1 MTKVKEEKPVN
12 NFKHQLHLIIQ
23 EADTPMGKLFDI
35 MLLLA
40 ISASVLVVML
50 DSVASIS
57 VKFANLFFYLEW
69 MFTIFFTIEYFL
81 RIYITKNPF
90 KNYIFSFYGI
100 IDLLAILPTYL
111 SLIVTGTHFM
121 MVIRIFRLIR
131 VFRIL
136 KLGRY
141 VGATQVLRDSL
152 MNSRHK
158 IAVFLEIILT
168 IVVLMGSI
176 MYIIEGPENGFSSI
190 PRGIYWAIVTLTT
203 VGYGDI
209 APATVPGQFIA
220 SIIMIMGYAIIAVPT
235 GVVSSEM
242 IRLDQKKKVSLNTQV
257 CENCQCNN
265 HDDDAKYCRKC
276 GTALFDSDESN

>member
-1 MTKVKEEKPVN
+1 MMMNKSKESI
-12 NFKHQLHLIIQ
+12 KHKLHTIIQ
-23 EADTPMGKLFDI
+23 EADTPMGKAFDV
-35 MLLLA
+35 LLLIA
-40 ISASVLVVML
+40 ILLSVIIVML

-57 VKFANLFFYLEW
+57 QKFSQLFLVLEW
-69 MFTIFFTIEYFL
+69 TFTVFFTIEYFL

-90 KNYIFSFYGI
+90 KNYIFTFYGI
-100 IDLLAILPTYL
+100 IDFLAILPTYL

-141 VGATQVLRDSL
+141 VGASQVLRDSL
-152 MNSRHK
+152 YNSRHK
-158 IAVFLEIILT
+158 ITVFLEIIMT

-176 MYIIEGPENGFSSI
+176 MYIVEGPENGFTSI

-209 APATVPGQFIA
+209 APTTVFGQFLA

-235 GVVSSEM
+235 GIVSSEM
-242 IRLDQKKKVSLNTQV
+242 IKSENKRKINLNTQV
-257 CENCQCNN
+257 CENCHCDK
-265 HDDDAKYCRKC
+265 HEDGARFCKIC
-276 GTALFDSDESN
+276 GTALYGPEEENNI

>member
-1 MTKVKEEKPVN
+1 MNSSKESI
-12 NFKHQLHLIIQ
+12 KHKLHTIIQ
-23 EADTPMGKLFDI
+23 EADTPLGKAFDI
-35 MLLLA
+35 ILLIA
-40 ISASVLVVML
+40 ILLSVIIVML

-57 VKFANLFFYLEW
+57 QKFSQIFFMLEW
-69 MFTIFFTIEYFL
+69 TFTIFFTIEYFL

-100 IDLLAILPTYL
+100 IDFLAVLPTYL
-111 SLIVTGTHFM
+111 SIFVTGSHFM

-141 VGATQVLRDSL
+141 VGASQVLRDSL
-152 MNSRHK
+152 INSRHK
-158 IAVFLEIILT
+158 ITVFLEIVLT

-176 MYIIEGPENGFSSI
+176 MYIVEGPENGFSSI

-209 APATVPGQFIA
+209 APTTVIGQFLA

-235 GVVSSEM
+235 GIVSSEM
-242 IRLDQKKKVSLNTQV
+242 IKSENKKKVHLNTQV
-257 CENCQCNN
+257 CENCHCDK
-265 HDDDAKYCRKC
+265 HEDGARFCKIC
-276 GTALFDSDESN
+276 GTALYGPDEEKNL

>member
-1 MTKVKEEKPVN
+1 MKQKKN
-12 NFKHQLHLIIQ
+12 SIKHHLHVIIL
-23 EADTPMGKLFDI
+23 EADTPMGKAFDI

-40 ISASVLVVML
+40 ILASVFVVML
-50 DSVASIS
+50 DSVSSIS
-57 VKFANLFFYLEW
+57 TRFASLFFYLEW

-81 RIYITKNPF
+81 RIYITKNPI
-90 KNYIFSFYGI
+90 KNYVLSFYGI
-100 IDLLAILPTYL
+100 IDFLAILPTYL
-111 SLIVTGTHFM
+111 SLILVGSHFM

-141 VGATQVLRDSL
+141 VGATQVLRDSF

-158 IAVFLEIILT
+158 IAVFLEVIIT

-176 MYIIEGPENGFSSI
+176 MYIIEGPENGFTSI

-209 APATVPGQFIA
+209 APTTVAGQFIA
-220 SIIMIMGYAIIAVPT
+220 SAIMIMGYAIIAVPT
-235 GVVSSEM
+235 GIVSSEFSKS
-242 IRLDQKKKVSLNTQV
+242 QKVKLNTQI
-257 CENCQCNN
+257 CENCNFDE
-265 HDDDAKYCRKC
+265 HDDDAKFCKKC
-276 GTALFDSDESN
+276 GSSLTDEE

>member
-1 MTKVKEEKPVN
+1 MMNKSKESI
-12 NFKHQLHLIIQ
+12 KHRLHTIIN
-23 EADTPMGKLFDI
+23 EADTPMGKAFDV
-35 MLLLA
+35 LLLIA
-40 ISASVLVVML
+40 ILLSVIIVML
-50 DSVASIS
+50 DSVHSINE
-57 VKFANLFFYLEW
+57 KFSKLFLILEW
-69 MFTIFFTIEYFL
+69 TFTIFFTIEYFL

-100 IDLLAILPTYL
+100 IDFLAILPTYL
-111 SLIVTGTHFM
+111 SMVLTGSHFM

-141 VGATQVLRDSL
+141 VGASQVLRDSL
-152 MNSRHK
+152 YNSRHK
-158 IAVFLEIILT
+158 ITVFLEIIMT

-176 MYIIEGPENGFSSI
+176 MYIVEGPENGFTSI

-209 APATVPGQFIA
+209 APTTVFGQFLA

-235 GVVSSEM
+235 GIVSSEM
-242 IRLDQKKKVSLNTQV
+242 IKSENKKQVQLNTQV
-257 CENCQCNN
+257 CENC
-265 HDDDAKYCRKC
+265 YCDKHEDSARFCKIC
-276 GTALFDSDESN
+276 GTSLNRTNKQNKS

>member
-1 MTKVKEEKPVN
+1 MKMNKN
-12 NFKHQLHLIIQ
+12 SFKHKLHLIIQ
-23 EADTPMGKLFDI
+23 EADTPMGKAFDI

-40 ISASVLVVML
+40 ILASVVVVML
-50 DSVASIS
+50 DSVGPIRSR
-57 VKFANLFFYLEW
+57 FANLFYILEW

-81 RIYITKNPF
+81 RIYITKKPF
-90 KNYIFSFYGI
+90 KNYILSFYGI
-100 IDLLAILPTYL
+100 IDFLAVIPTYL
-111 SLIVTGTHFM
+111 SLVVSGTHFM
-121 MVIRIFRLIR
+121 MVIRIFRLLR

-141 VGATQVLRDSL
+141 VGATEVLRESM

-176 MYIIEGPENGFSSI
+176 MYIVEGPSNGFSSI

-209 APATVPGQFIA
+209 APATVIGQFIA
-220 SIIMIMGYAIIAVPT
+220 SVIMIMGYAIIAVPT
-235 GVVSSEM
+235 GIVSSEM
-242 IRLDQKKKVSLNTQV
+242 IKTEKRKKIQLNTHV
-257 CENCQCNN
+257 CESCQCNE
-265 HDDDAKYCRKC
+265 HEDIAKYCKNC
-276 GTALFDSDESN
+276 GYPLHDDLLPKEEK

>member
-1 MTKVKEEKPVN
+1 MNKSKESI
-12 NFKHQLHLIIQ
+12 KHKLHTIIQ
-23 EADTPMGKLFDI
+23 EADTPMGKAFDI
-35 MLLLA
+35 LLLIA
-40 ISASVLVVML
+40 ILLSVIIVML
-50 DSVASIS
+50 DSVHSINE
-57 VKFANLFFYLEW
+57 KFSKLFFVLEW
-69 MFTIFFTIEYFL
+69 TFTIFFTIEYFL

-100 IDLLAILPTYL
+100 IDFLAILPTYL
-111 SLIVTGTHFM
+111 SMVLTGSHFM

-141 VGATQVLRDSL
+141 VGASQVLRDSL
-152 MNSRHK
+152 YNSRHK
-158 IAVFLEIILT
+158 ITVFLEIIMT

-176 MYIIEGPENGFSSI
+176 MYIVEGPENGFTSI

-209 APATVPGQFIA
+209 APTTVFGQFLA

-235 GVVSSEM
+235 GIVSSEM
-242 IRLDQKKKVSLNTQV
+242 IKSENKRKINLNTLV
-257 CENCQCNN
+257 CENCHCDKHEDGARFCKICGAALLAPEEENN
-265 HDDDAKYCRKC
+265 I
-276 GTALFDSDESN
+276 

>member
-1 MTKVKEEKPVN
+1 MMMNKAKESI
-12 NFKHQLHLIIQ
+12 KHKLHTIIQ
-23 EADTPMGKLFDI
+23 EADTPMGKAFDV
-35 MLLLA
+35 LLLIA
-40 ISASVLVVML
+40 ILLSVIIVML
-50 DSVASIS
+50 DSVHSINQ
-57 VKFANLFFYLEW
+57 KFSQVFLILEW
-69 MFTIFFTIEYFL
+69 TFTIFFTLEYFL

-100 IDLLAILPTYL
+100 IDFLAILPTYL
-111 SLIVTGTHFM
+111 SLILTGSHFM

-141 VGATQVLRDSL
+141 VGASQILRDSL
-152 MNSRHK
+152 YNSRHK
-158 IAVFLEIILT
+158 ITVFLEIIMT

-176 MYIIEGPENGFSSI
+176 MYIIEGPENGFTSI

-209 APATVPGQFIA
+209 APTTVIGQFLA

-235 GVVSSEM
+235 GIVSSEM
-242 IRLDQKKKVSLNTQV
+242 IKSENRKQVQLNTQV
-257 CENCQCNN
+257 CENCHCDQHEDSARFC
-265 HDDDAKYCRKC
+265 KIC
-276 GTALFDSDESN
+276 GTALFGPEEENNI

>member
-1 MTKVKEEKPVN
+1 MMNKSKESI
-12 NFKHQLHLIIQ
+12 KHKLHTIIQ
-23 EADTPMGKLFDI
+23 EADTPMGKAFDI
-35 MLLLA
+35 LLLLA
-40 ISASVLVVML
+40 ILLSVIVVML

-57 VKFANLFFYLEW
+57 QKFSQIFLFLEW
-69 MFTIFFTIEYFL
+69 TFTIFFTIEYFL

-90 KNYIFSFYGI
+90 KNYVFTFYGI
-100 IDLLAILPTYL
+100 IDFLAILPTYL
-111 SLIVTGTHFM
+111 SLVLTGSHFM

-141 VGATQVLRDSL
+141 VGASQVLRDSL
-152 MNSRHK
+152 YNSRHK
-158 IAVFLEIILT
+158 ITVFLEIIMT

-176 MYIIEGPENGFSSI
+176 MYIIEGPQNGFTSI

-209 APATVPGQFIA
+209 APSTVVGQFLA

-235 GVVSSEM
+235 GIVSSEM
-242 IRLDQKKKVSLNTQV
+242 IKSENKRQIHLNTQV
-257 CENCQCNN
+257 CENCHCDK
-265 HDDDAKYCRKC
+265 HEDGAKFCKIC
-276 GTALFDSDESN
+276 GTPLFGKGEENNI

>member
-1 MTKVKEEKPVN
+1 MKQKKN
-12 NFKHQLHLIIQ
+12 SFKHHLHVIIL
-23 EADTPMGKLFDI
+23 EADTPMGKAFDI

-40 ISASVLVVML
+40 ILASVFVVML
-50 DSVASIS
+50 DSVSSIS
-57 VKFANLFFYLEW
+57 TKFASLFFYLEW

-81 RIYITKNPF
+81 RIYITKNPI
-90 KNYIFSFYGI
+90 KNYVLSFYGI
-100 IDLLAILPTYL
+100 IDFLAILPTYL
-111 SLIVTGTHFM
+111 SLILVGSHFM

-141 VGATQVLRDSL
+141 VGATQVLKESF

-158 IAVFLEIILT
+158 IAVFLEVIIT

-176 MYIIEGPENGFSSI
+176 MYIIEGPENGFTSI

-209 APATVPGQFIA
+209 APTTVAGQFIA
-220 SIIMIMGYAIIAVPT
+220 SAIMIMGYAIIAVPT
-235 GVVSSEM
+235 GIVSTEFSKS
-242 IRLDQKKKVSLNTQV
+242 QKVKLNTQI
-257 CENCQCNN
+257 CENCNFDE
-265 HDDDAKYCRKC
+265 HDDDAKFCKKC
-276 GTALFDSDESN
+276 GSSLTDEE